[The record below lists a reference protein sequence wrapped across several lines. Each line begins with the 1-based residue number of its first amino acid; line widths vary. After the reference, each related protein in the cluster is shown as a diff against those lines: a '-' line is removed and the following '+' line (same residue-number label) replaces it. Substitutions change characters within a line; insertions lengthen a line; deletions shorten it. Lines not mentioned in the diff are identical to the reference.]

1 MSQDWR
7 RASLV
12 YNTQCHNM
20 RQPSV
25 GLLPSSQQGF
35 AGLMCNMLVHNT
47 HLRHAADLFPRPV
60 RLSLR
65 TGCGPRFVIA
75 HHWLEQSS
83 FSFRVR
89 DSQESVCSLTAFS
102 SRETQQFQK
111 GRIPSPTCLNHRLWR
126 NNMLQ
131 LHNTDSVADSQSR
144 APCDPLQNGSSRV
157 TSA

>member
-102 SRETQQFQK
+102 SRDTAVSKRTHTFTYLSESPSLAQQHA
-111 GRIPSPTCLNHRLWR
+111 P
-126 NNMLQ
+126 
-131 LHNTDSVADSQSR
+131 ASQH
-144 APCDPLQNGSSRV
+144 
-157 TSA
+157 